1 MNIYILIG
9 GRSERMG
16 RSKVDLFLP
25 HLVTVAREVG
35 EAAYAVQ
42 RYGGEV
48 TELVETIFE
57 PPHDGGVPAFGV
69 LRALEHALEHS
80 LERSTPRCVVL
91 AVDYPTLTAGMLR
104 ILMARTA
111 ASPAALVLPRWQE
124 RLQPL
129 CAGYDA
135 LRVAPRLAERIAAG
149 RLDLRGLADDVET
162 EILDEREL
170 PALPNVNTPEDLQE
184 AMKQS

>member
-16 RSKVDLFLP
+16 RSKVELFLP
-25 HLVTVAREVG
+25 HLAAVAREAG
-35 EAAYAVQ
+35 EAVYAVQ
-42 RYGGEV
+42 RFGGEG

-57 PPHDGGVPAFGV
+57 PPHDRQVPAFGV
-69 LRALEHALEHS
+69 LRALEHAR
-80 LERSTPRCVVL
+80 ERSTQRCVVL
-91 AVDYPTLTAGMLR
+91 AVDYPTLTSAALR
-104 ILMARTA
+104 TLMARTA
-111 ASPAALVLPRWQE
+111 ASPAALVVPRWQG

-135 LRVAPRLAERIAAG
+135 PRVAPPLAERIYAG
-149 RLDLRGLADDVET
+149 RLDLHGLAKDVET
-162 EILDEREL
+162 EVLDERGL
-170 PALPNVNTPEDLQE
+170 PALLNVNTPEDLQE